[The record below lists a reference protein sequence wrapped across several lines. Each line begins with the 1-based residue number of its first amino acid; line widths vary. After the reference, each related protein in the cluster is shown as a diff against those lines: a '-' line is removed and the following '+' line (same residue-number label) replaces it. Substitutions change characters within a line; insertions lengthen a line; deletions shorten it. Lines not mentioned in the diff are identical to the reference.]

1 MSSVD
6 AEKASFSCFAV
17 DFSPKKYTI
26 TWLRN
31 EVEIDQAD
39 RLGPID
45 ASSEG
50 KTSAHGMLYN
60 AASYVQVVES
70 FWKDV
75 DTVIT
80 CMFSDGEKSVNASLA
95 YTTPASEYHF
105 YNV

>member
-6 AEKASFSCFAV
+6 AENASFSCFAV
-17 DFSPKKYTI
+17 DFSPKDYTI

-31 EVEIDQAD
+31 EVEIDQAS
-39 RLGPID
+39 ID

-50 KTSAHGMLYN
+50 KTSAHGMLYS

-70 FWKDV
+70 LWKDV

-95 YTTPASEYHF
+95 YTTPASEYNF